1 MSKRK
6 YIFIVLG
13 LLLVL
18 FTVTCSYLYLK
29 YREYE
34 LKMVERAAARYHLL
48 CEVLKPGM
56 SMNEVLGVLHQVG
69 DFKMNTQESVG
80 DYYVVGIFFTDPKVR
95 DTYGDFALDL
105 SNSKYNEAFIQNF
118 DQFEGICHFPR

>member
-18 FTVTCSYLYLK
+18 FTVTCGYLYLK

-34 LKMVERAAARYHLL
+34 LKMAERAAARYHLL

-56 SMNEVLGVLHQVG
+56 SMNEALGVLHQVG
-69 DFKMNTQESVG
+69 DFKMNRVKESPSSVIVG
-80 DYYVVGIFFTDPKVR
+80 LTFTDPKIV
-95 DTYGDFALDL
+95 DSYGFFDL
-105 SNSKYNEAFIQNF
+105 GFYDSKYNEAYIQDL